1 MYYTITSEYYATGE
15 GVTRALMIVG
25 AEDKDRALERFK
37 DQYGYWQSIGAV
49 VDEGIVLKDGYER
62 MLTDQAK
69 KYILAIKN
77 KTDECPANF
86 AYSNTIHVN
95 YS

>member
-15 GVTRALMIVG
+15 GVTRTLMIVG
-25 AEDKDRALERFK
+25 AEDKDRALEQFK
-37 DQYGYWQSIGAV
+37 NQYGHWQAIGADV
-49 VDEGIVLKDGYER
+49 EEGIILKNGYER

-69 KYILAIKN
+69 KYILSIKN
-77 KTDECPANF
+77 KTDDCPPNF
-86 AYSNTIHVN
+86 AYSNMIHVN